1 MIEHKIL
8 TDDAITVVKPIG
20 PLTEEDFAK
29 LTKTVDEYLETHDAL
44 MGLLIHT
51 REFPGWED
59 FEGFIGHIRFVKD
72 HHRKIKRVA
81 LVSDSRMA
89 SVAPKL
95 ANHFVSAEVKSF
107 EYNNY
112 QEALDWLR
120 SGSTVQEDTTN

>member
-1 MIEHKIL
+1 M
-8 TDDAITVVKPIG
+8 
-20 PLTEEDFAK
+20 TEEDFAK
-29 LTKTVDEYLETHDAL
+29 LTNTVDEYLETHDAL

-51 REFPGWED
+51 QEFPGWED
-59 FEGFIGHIRFVKD
+59 LEGFIGHIKFVKD

-107 EYNNY
+107 EYNSY

-120 SGSTVQEDTTN
+120 SESTVQEDTTD